1 MPQNRKGDIS
11 LHFSNNNLHIRCD
24 SFEPSQ
30 AHSILALVGSY
41 RDVCPHIF
49 VDVQGVQ
56 EMDATVAAHF
66 KSSQMKT
73 RLRPRQLIFMG
84 KRGFELAVDGNLVLI
99 PKSRIPAKAPLLRQ
113 MRTLPLRQAHRTLNF
128 SLTAQKAPLSGLLR
142 F

>member
-49 VDVQGVQ
+49 VDVQGVK
-56 EMDATVAAHF
+56 EMDAAVAAHF

-73 RLRPRQLIFMG
+73 QLRPRQLIFMG

-99 PKSRIPAKAPLLRQ
+99 PKKPDHAKSTTAAANAHTAAAAGTQNPKLLLNCPKA
-113 MRTLPLRQAHRTLNF
+113 TLRRPR
-128 SLTAQKAPLSGLLR
+128 
-142 F
+142 

>member
-1 MPQNRKGDIS
+1 MTQNHKGDIS

-24 SFEPSQ
+24 TFESSQ

-56 EMDATVAAHF
+56 EMDAAVAAHF

-73 RLRPRQLIFMG
+73 QLRPRQLIFMG

-99 PKSRIPAKAPLLRQ
+99 PKKPDPSKKHHCCGKC
-113 MRTLPLRQAHRTLNF
+113 AHCRYGRHTE
-128 SLTAQKAPLSGLLR
+128 P
-142 F
+142 

>member
-30 AHSILALVGSY
+30 AHSILTLVGSY

-56 EMDATVAAHF
+56 EMDAAVAAHF
-66 KSSQMKT
+66 KSSQLKT
-73 RLRPRQLIFMG
+73 QLRPRQLIFMG
-84 KRGFELAVDGNLVLI
+84 KRGFELAVDGNLVLT
-99 PKSRIPAKAPLLRQ
+99 PRSRIRQKNTTAAANARTATAVNTKNHKLLLNCPKA
-113 MRTLPLRQAHRTLNF
+113 TL
-128 SLTAQKAPLSGLLR
+128 
-142 F
+142 

>member
-11 LHFSNNNLHIRCD
+11 LHFSNHNLHIRCD

-30 AHSILALVGSY
+30 AHSVLALVGSY

-56 EMDATVAAHF
+56 EMDAAVAAHF
-66 KSSQMKT
+66 KSSQLKT
-73 RLRPRQLIFMG
+73 QLRPRQLIFMG

-99 PKSRIPAKAPLLRQ
+99 PKKPDPAKKTPLLRQ
-113 MRTLPLRQAHRTLNF
+113 MRALPLR
-128 SLTAQKAPLSGLLR
+128 
-142 F
+142 

>member
-49 VDVQGVQ
+49 VDVQGVK
-56 EMDATVAAHF
+56 EMDAAVAAHF

-73 RLRPRQLIFMG
+73 QLRPRQLIFMG

-99 PKSRIPAKAPLLRQ
+99 PKKPDPSKKTPLLRQ
-113 MRTLPLRQAHRTLNF
+113 MRTLPLRQAHRPLNF
-128 SLTAQKAPLSGLLR
+128 SLTAPRQR
-142 F
+142 